1 MILIRPGH
9 LAALFLLFL
18 SPLNAAETAGNHRRG
33 KALFAQRGC
42 AACHAVD
49 GKTASL
55 GPDLSNPED
64 DKPLTREQLLEAI
77 REPSRKI
84 RKGFESFAVI
94 LVSGKVETGRIT
106 KESKESITLV
116 QPTQT
121 QELKEQLISRN
132 DIDEIVPQNVSVM
145 PKGLLKDLRDSQV
158 NDLFAYLE
166 TVIDPNFEEPPA
178 PTIPAKLPGIIQEPQ
193 ESDAGFLSP
202 EESMKR
208 IQLAPGY
215 KLELVAAEPMIE
227 EPVLCVWDG
236 NARMYVAEMRT
247 YMQDIDG
254 TDEDLPRSRVSMLED
269 TNGDGRM
276 DKVSRFVDN
285 LVLPRM
291 ILPLD
296 DRIIINETYTEDYYS
311 YRDTDGDGIADEKT
325 LLYGGGKAGGN
336 LEHQNSAMLWGTD
349 NWIYTARTGSQRHR
363 FVGGTWKSERIYG
376 DNGQWGLAMDN
387 VGRLFLSAAGGEK
400 PAYGFQ
406 QHPLY
411 GKLELPGDRE
421 PNFEAVYPIVKMV
434 DVQGGLGRVDNER
447 GGLNRFTG
455 CAGQSIYRGDR
466 MPQDF
471 QGDYIVPEPVGRLV
485 RRAKV
490 TVMDGKY
497 VLSNAY
503 EDSEFIASTD
513 KNFRP
518 LWSATGPDGCLY
530 IVDMYRGIIQE
541 GNWTREGSY
550 LRDVIIREGLDK
562 NIGRGRIY
570 RVVHETTERETPPKM
585 LEQSSNHL
593 VAQLSHSNGWRRDTA
608 QKLIV
613 LRGDTSVIPQ
623 LKQLAAT
630 GESALGRMHA
640 LWTLDGLKGMDSN
653 AIDGKVIATAVQDV
667 DTKVRVT
674 GIRISEPLLAETPAL
689 VQTIGL
695 AGYQSDDATV
705 AVQAIN
711 SLRFAKSKAA
721 RKHINDIA
729 SVYPG
734 SDIVMASSQLSLN
747 YREGGGG
754 PTFTN
759 FSEDMLKKMQKGY
772 QAYTMVCIRCHGP
785 DGNGAISS
793 DGLQLAPPLAKSPRL
808 LGPPDLTAR
817 ILLHGLTGPIDG
829 RKYPGVMES
838 MKRQDDEW
846 IAAALTFA
854 RNSFGNSAP
863 VVNASDVAHVRSAT
877 ADRTKP
883 YTIEDFAAYQSI
895 PQTTLQ
901 TWAYASSGSHPERAV
916 DGDVSTRFDTAGYQ
930 TPGQWFQFDMGEEYE
945 LTGLTLDT
953 TGSDNDFPRGYEV
966 RFSDDGESWKEPIAS
981 GSGSGK
987 ITTISLAPGSI
998 GRFVCIIQ
1006 TGEKQGNY
1014 WSIHELTVH
1023 GRPMSGPG
1031 LEPIIDTADSAP
1043 PPGRLLYDASCLQC
1057 HGRTGA
1063 GRRDSKLQE
1072 LARPIDKRSNIV
1084 RNLDAFIRVG
1094 LRGMTSEEQT
1104 CPAQSCTE
1112 TPDAAETA
1120 ALLSYIRQSFQQGLS
1135 AISPKQV
1142 QSVIEKL
1149 PSKRTPFTKN
1159 LLDDFLPIGVN
1170 AMSKWQFTASHNAGD
1185 TKNAIDGNPSSRY
1198 STGASMKPGMWFAF
1212 DMGERVH
1219 LRSIVLDSS
1228 RSSGD
1233 YPRGYAVYVTNDPE
1247 HWGEPILTG
1256 KGTSAITELPLPEG
1270 TSGQHVKIEQ
1280 TGEFNLYWS
1289 IHELSVYGISEE
1301 PPVSE

>member
-1 MILIRPGH
+1 MILLRPGH
-9 LAALFLLFL
+9 LAPLVLLCV
-18 SPLNAAETAGNHRRG
+18 STLNAAETTGNHRRG

-55 GPDLSNPED
+55 GPDLSKPEN

-77 REPSRKI
+77 REPSKKI

-94 LVSGKVETGRIT
+94 LDSGKVETGRIVR
-106 KESKESITLV
+106 KSEDSITLV

-121 QELKEQLISRN
+121 QELKETVISRD
-132 DIDEIVPQNVSVM
+132 DIDDISVQNVSVM

-158 NDLFAYLE
+158 NDLVAYLE
-166 TVIDPNFEEPPA
+166 TVVDPSFEEPPA
-178 PTIPAKLPGIIQEPQ
+178 PMIPAKLPGIAQEPQ
-193 ESDAGFLSP
+193 ESDSGFYSP

-254 TDEDLPRSRVSMLED
+254 TGEDLPRSRVSMLED
-269 TNGDGRM
+269 TDGDGRM
-276 DKVSRFVDN
+276 DKVSRFVDDM
-285 LVLPRM
+285 VLPRM

-311 YRDTDGDGIADEKT
+311 YRDTDGDGVADEKI

-349 NWIYTARTGSQRHR
+349 NWIYSARTGSQRHR
-363 FVGGTWKSERIYG
+363 FVGGEWKSEKIYG
-376 DNGQWGLAMDN
+376 ANGQWGLAMDDM
-387 VGRLFLSAAGGEK
+387 GRLFLSAAGGER

-434 DVQGGLGRVDNER
+434 DVQGGLGRVDKER

-466 MPQDF
+466 MPADF
-471 QGDYIVPEPVGRLV
+471 NGDYIVPEPVGRLV
-485 RRAKV
+485 RRARV

-550 LRDVIIREGLDK
+550 LRDVIVREGLDK

-585 LEQSSNHL
+585 LEQSSEEL

-613 LRGDTSVIPQ
+613 LRGDTSVVPQ
-623 LKQLAAT
+623 LKQLAAS
-630 GESALGRMHA
+630 GESSLGRMHA
-640 LWTLDGLKGMDSN
+640 LWTLDGLKDIDSK
-653 AIDGKVIATAVQDV
+653 AIDDSVIAAAIQDV
-667 DTKVRVT
+667 DSNVRVT
-674 GIRISEPLLAETPAL
+674 GMRISEPLLAETPGL

-695 AGYQSDDATV
+695 AGYDSDDMTV

-711 SLRFAKSKAA
+711 SLRFAKSKEA

-734 SDIVMASSQLSLN
+734 SDIVMASSQMSLN

-754 PTFTN
+754 PVFAN

-785 DGNGAISS
+785 DGTGAISS

-829 RKYPGVMES
+829 KKYPGVMES
-838 MKRQDDEW
+838 MSRQDDEW
-846 IAAALTFA
+846 IASALTFA

-863 VVNASDVAHVRSAT
+863 VVNASDVAHVRAAT
-877 ADRTKP
+877 ANRTKP
-883 YTIEDFAAYQSI
+883 YTIEDFAAYQAV
-895 PQTTLQ
+895 PHTTLQ
-901 TWAYASSGSHPERAV
+901 SWAYASSGSNPEYAV
-916 DGDVSTRFDTAGYQ
+916 DGDRSTRFDSAGYQ
-930 TPGQWFQFDMGEEYE
+930 TPGQWFQFDMGEDYE
-945 LTGLTLDT
+945 LTGMTLDT

-966 RFSDDGESWKEPIAS
+966 RFSDDGKSWDEPIAS
-981 GSGSGK
+981 GNGSGK
-987 ITTISLAPGSI
+987 LTTISLPAGSI

-1006 TGEKQGNY
+1006 TGKKKGNF

-1031 LEPIIDTADSAP
+1031 LEPIIAAANLETS
-1043 PPGRLLYDASCLQC
+1043 PGRTLYDASCLHC
-1057 HGRTGA
+1057 HGRTGS
-1063 GRRDSKLQE
+1063 GRRDSELHE
-1072 LARPIDKRSNIV
+1072 LASPIDRRSDIV

-1094 LRGMTSEEQT
+1094 LRGITSGEQT
-1104 CPAQSCTE
+1104 CPAQIETE
-1112 TPDAAETA
+1112 TPDAAQA
-1120 ALLSYIRQSFQQGLS
+1120 AELLSYIRQDFQQGLS
-1135 AISPKQV
+1135 AISAEQV
-1142 QSVIEKL
+1142 QSVMDIL
-1149 PSKRTPFTKN
+1149 PSERTPFTKD
-1159 LLDDFLPIGVN
+1159 LLNEFLPIGIDV
-1170 AMSKWQFTASHNAGD
+1170 MSKWQFASSHNAAD
-1185 TKNAIDGNPSSRY
+1185 TKKAIDGDPGSRY
-1198 STGASMKPGMWFAF
+1198 STGSPMKPGMWFAF
-1212 DMGERVH
+1212 DMGESVP
-1219 LRSIVLDSS
+1219 LRSIVLDSARS
-1228 RSSGD
+1228 RGD
-1233 YPRGYAVYVTNDPE
+1233 YPRGYAVYVTNDSE
-1247 HWGEPILTG
+1247 NWGEPILTG
-1256 KGTSAITELPLPEG
+1256 NGTTAITELAFPEG

-1289 IHELSVYGISEE
+1289 IHELAVFGIPDKATVPE
-1301 PPVSE
+1301 